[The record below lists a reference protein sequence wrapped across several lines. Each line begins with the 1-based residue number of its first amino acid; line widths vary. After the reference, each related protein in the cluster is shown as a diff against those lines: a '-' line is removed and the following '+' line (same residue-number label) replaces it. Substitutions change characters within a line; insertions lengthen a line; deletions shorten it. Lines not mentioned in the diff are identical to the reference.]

1 MPDSSAD
8 TETRGRGRR
17 QRSASDA
24 AVVGRAEEGLKAALE
39 DSARARQAAEEA
51 ASVRSAGLIE
61 GTEEADA
68 EIEALRL
75 AALSAPAAF
84 VPGAGSR
91 KGLGFG
97 FWLATGWMALV
108 IFAAIFDNVL
118 PLDNPNQVLAGPPNQ
133 GPSWHHLFGTDLIGH
148 DLFSQVVAGARI
160 SMLIGFSSVLVGLV
174 IGGGLGILAG
184 FYRGAIDVAVVWVT
198 DVLLTLPGLILL
210 LAFVAFLGQSLGNVI
225 LAIALLSIPAYAR
238 IARAT
243 SLAVSQRDF
252 VLAALSLGARPRRIL
267 VRDILPLVALPIAS
281 YAAIGASIAILAEGA
296 LAYLGLG
303 PPNSLS
309 WGDMI
314 ATGQQQLTTAPQL
327 TFAPMIVFVITI
339 MALNY
344 MGQKVGAAL
353 DPRQGRL

>member
-1 MPDSSAD
+1 MPDSSA
-8 TETRGRGRR
+8 ETATKGRDRR
-17 QRSASDA
+17 HRSGQDAS
-24 AVVGRAEEGLKAALE
+24 VTSRAEEGLKASL
-39 DSARARQAAEEA
+39 DYAAEARVA
-51 ASVRSAGLIE
+51 ADQAMTAGVQD
-61 GTEEADA
+61 GSADA
-68 EIEALRL
+68 QLEVLRL
-75 AALSAPAAF
+75 DALSAPAAGL
-84 VPGAGSR
+84 VSTGSR

-97 FWLATGWMALV
+97 FWLSASWLGLV
-108 IFAAIFDNVL
+108 VFAAIFDNVL

-160 SMLIGFSSVLVGLV
+160 SMLIGACSVAAGL
-174 IGGGLGILAG
+174 ILGGGLGILAG
-184 FYRGAIDVAVVWVT
+184 FYRGITDVIVVWVT

-210 LAFVAFLGQSLGNVI
+210 LTLVAFLGQSLNNVI
-225 LAIALLSIPAYAR
+225 LAISLLSIPAYAR

-267 VRDILPLVALPIAS
+267 VRDVLPLVALPIAS

-296 LAYLGLG
+296 LAFLGLG

-314 ATGQQQLTTAPQL
+314 AAGQQQLTTAPQL

-339 MALNY
+339 MALNF
-344 MGQKVGAAL
+344 MGQKAGAAL

>member
-1 MPDSSAD
+1 VPDSSAETD
-8 TETRGRGRR
+8 TRGRERWH
-17 QRSASDA
+17 RSGPDAS
-24 AVVGRAEEGLKAALE
+24 VTSRAEEGLKASLE
-39 DSARARQAAEEA
+39 DAAEARAAYEALAATAVEA
-51 ASVRSAGLIE
+51 VPGSDS
-61 GTEEADA
+61 

-75 AALSAPAAF
+75 EALSAPAAGMT
-84 VPGAGSR
+84 GAGSR
-91 KGLGFG
+91 KKLGLG
-97 FWLATGWMALV
+97 FWLAGIWMGLV
-108 IFAAIFDNVL
+108 VFAAVFDNFL
-118 PLDNPNQVLAGPPNQ
+118 PLPNPNKVLAGPPNQ
-133 GPSWHHLFGTDLIGH
+133 GPSWQFPFGTDLIGH
-148 DLFSQVVAGARI
+148 DLFSQVIAGARI
-160 SMLIGFSSVLVGLV
+160 SMLIGLCSVVAGLV

-184 FYRGAIDVAVVWVT
+184 FYRGITDVIVVWVT

-210 LAFVAFLGQSLGNVI
+210 LAFVAFLGQSLDNVI

-252 VLAALSLGARPRRIL
+252 VLSALSLGARPRRVL
-267 VRDILPLVALPIAS
+267 VRDVLPLVALPIAS

-314 ATGQQQLTTAPQL
+314 AAGQQQLTTAPQL

-339 MALNY
+339 MALNF
-344 MGQKVGAAL
+344 MGQTAGAAL